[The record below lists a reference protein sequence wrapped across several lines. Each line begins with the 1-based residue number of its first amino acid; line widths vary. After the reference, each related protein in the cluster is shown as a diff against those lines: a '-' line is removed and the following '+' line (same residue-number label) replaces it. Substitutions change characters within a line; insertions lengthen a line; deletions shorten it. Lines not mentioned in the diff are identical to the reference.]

1 MALEEIRKQNDSLK
15 TNNNAMKDEVIQLKA
30 NNDRQKVE
38 IAQLTTVL
46 DKIAC
51 NN

>member
-15 TNNNAMKDEVIQLKA
+15 ANNDAVKDEVIQLKA
-30 NNDRQKVE
+30 NNDRQKDE
-38 IAQLTTVL
+38 IVQLTTAL